1 MHDFPIHGQRLDLSM
16 REKQNRSARSLI
28 HSPTLHS
35 DKAIF
40 HHVNSPNAIPSPKK
54 IKHLH
59 YPKRRK
65 PDSALSVLN
74 QIPGKSQL
82 IQVGLQIR
90 VTECPANTT
99 FKFQFQIFRRIGRVF
114 RRYTQRI
121 HVSHLRGTRINPG
134 ILENAAFITDVEK
147 IAIHGIR
154 LLCRGGDW
162 DTVFLCI
169 LNHLRATGELLP
181 EAFVPPW
188 RNDAN
193 VRSKRCDRQL
203 KAYLIITLTGRA
215 MSDCLRFLRSSYFY
229 HSFRNERAG
238 NAGAEIILIF
248 IQRRSLEHRKDEISS
263 ELVAQIVDVTFR
275 RSGPKRLLF

>member
-16 REKQNRSARSLI
+16 CEKQNCTPRSLI
-28 HSPTLHS
+28 HSPALHS

-40 HHVNSPNAIPSPKK
+40 HHVNSTNSIPSSKEVE
-54 IKHLH
+54 HLH

-65 PDSALSVLN
+65 PDSTLSGLN
-74 QIPGKSQL
+74 QISGKSQL

-99 FKFQFQIFRRIGRVF
+99 FKFQFQIFRHIGRIF

-121 HVSHLRGTRINPG
+121 HVSHLRGTRVNPG
-134 ILENAAFITDVEK
+134 VLENAAFITDVEK

-169 LNHLRATGELLP
+169 LNHLSATGELLP
-181 EAFVPPW
+181 EGFVPPR

-193 VRSKRCDRQL
+193 VWSKRCDRQL
-203 KAYLIITLTGRA
+203 KAYLIITLTR
-215 MSDCLRFLRSSYFY
+215 
-229 HSFRNERAG
+229 
-238 NAGAEIILIF
+238 
-248 IQRRSLEHRKDEISS
+248 
-263 ELVAQIVDVTFR
+263 
-275 RSGPKRLLF
+275 